1 MLKIGLTGGIGS
13 GKSTVAAIFEVLD
26 IPVYYADNVAKQL
39 MQEDEAII
47 NSIKQNFGDSCYKA
61 GKLNRA
67 YLSSIVFNDKSKLE
81 LLNSIVHPAT
91 IAHAENWMSIQ
102 TSPYC
107 IKEAALIFESNS
119 NKNLDFVIGVHSP
132 ENLRINR
139 IMKRDQIS
147 ENEIKARI
155 DAQMNE
161 TEKMTKCDFVIN
173 NDEIELLIPQ
183 VISIHQKLIHSK

>member
-13 GKSTVAAIFEVLD
+13 GKSTIASIFEVLD

-39 MQEDEAII
+39 MQEDDLLVKSII
-47 NSIKQNFGDSCYKA
+47 QNFGESCYEA

-67 YLSSIVFNDKSKLE
+67 YLSSIVFNNKSKLE
-81 LLNSIVHPAT
+81 LLNSIVHPVT
-91 IAHAENWMSIQ
+91 IAHAENWMKNQ
-102 TSPYC
+102 TAPYC

-119 NKNLDFVIGVHSP
+119 NKYLDYVIGVHSP

-139 IMKRDQIS
+139 IMSRDKIS
-147 ENEIKARI
+147 EIEIKSRI

-161 TEKMTKCDFVIN
+161 AEKMAKCDFVIN
-173 NDEIELLIPQ
+173 NNEIELIVPQ
-183 VISIHQKLIHSK
+183 VLSVHQKLMAKI

>member
-26 IPVYYADNVAKQL
+26 IPVYYADNIAKQL
-39 MQEDEAII
+39 MQEDESLI
-47 NSIKQNFGDSCYKA
+47 NSIKLHFGDSCYEA

-81 LLNSIVHPAT
+81 LLNSIVHPVT
-91 IAHAENWMSIQ
+91 IAHAENLMSIQ
-102 TSPYC
+102 TAPYC

-119 NKNLDFVIGVHSP
+119 NKNLDFVVGVHSP

-139 IMKRDQIS
+139 IISRDNIS
-147 ENEIKARI
+147 ENEIKSRI

-161 TEKMTKCDFVIN
+161 VEKMAKCDFVIN
-173 NDEIELLIPQ
+173 NNEIELLIPQ

>member
-39 MQEDEAII
+39 MQEDELLVKT
-47 NSIKQNFGDSCYKA
+47 IKLNFGESCYEA
-61 GKLNRA
+61 GKLNRVF
-67 YLSSIVFNDKSKLE
+67 LSSIVFNDKTKLE

-91 IAHAENWMSIQ
+91 IAHAERWMSNQIA
-102 TSPYC
+102 PYC

-119 NKNLDFVIGVHSP
+119 NKNLDCVIGVHST

-139 IMKRDQIS
+139 IMSRDKIS
-147 ENEIKARI
+147 KIEIKARI

-161 TEKMTKCDFVIN
+161 SEKMAKCDFVIN
-173 NDEIELLIPQ
+173 NNEIELIIPQ
-183 VISIHQKLIHSK
+183 VLSIHQKLMAKV

>member
-39 MQEDEAII
+39 MQEDESLI
-47 NSIKQNFGDSCYKA
+47 NSIKLNFGDSCYEA

-67 YLSSIVFNDKSKLE
+67 YLSSIVFTDKSKLE

-102 TSPYC
+102 TAPYC

-161 TEKMTKCDFVIN
+161 TEKMAKCDFVIN
-173 NDEIELLIPQ
+173 NDEIELLIPK

>member
-13 GKSTVAAIFEVLD
+13 GKSTIASIFEVLD

-39 MQEDEAII
+39 MQEDDLLVKSII
-47 NSIKQNFGDSCYKA
+47 QNFGESCYEA

-67 YLSSIVFNDKSKLE
+67 YLSSIVFNNKSKLE
-81 LLNSIVHPAT
+81 LLNSIVHPVT
-91 IAHAENWMSIQ
+91 IAHAENWMKNQ
-102 TSPYC
+102 TAPYC

-119 NKNLDFVIGVHSP
+119 NKYLDYVIGVHSP

-139 IMKRDQIS
+139 IMSRDKIS
-147 ENEIKARI
+147 EIEIKSRI

-161 TEKMTKCDFVIN
+161 AEKMAKCDFVIN
-173 NDEIELLIPQ
+173 NNEIELLIPQ
-183 VISIHQKLIHSK
+183 VLSIHQKLIAKV

>member
-39 MQEDEAII
+39 MQEYDLLVK
-47 NSIKQNFGDSCYKA
+47 SIKQHFGESCYEA

-67 YLSSIVFNDKSKLE
+67 YLSYIVFNDKSKLE
-81 LLNSIVHPAT
+81 LLNSIVHPPT
-91 IAHAENWMSIQ
+91 IAHAENWMKNQ
-102 TSPYC
+102 TSPYS

-119 NKNLDFVIGVHSP
+119 NKNLDYVIGVHSP

-139 IMKRDQIS
+139 IISRDQIAES
-147 ENEIKARI
+147 EIKARI

-161 TEKMTKCDFVIN
+161 AEKIAKCDFVIN
-173 NDEIELLIPQ
+173 NNEIELLIPQ
-183 VISIHQKLIHSK
+183 VLSIHQKLMAKV

>member
-13 GKSTVAAIFEVLD
+13 GKSTVASIFEVLD
-26 IPVYYADNVAKQL
+26 IPVYYADHVAKQL
-39 MQEDEAII
+39 MQEDESLI
-47 NSIKQNFGDSCYKA
+47 NSIKLNFGDSCYED

-91 IAHAENWMSIQ
+91 IAHAENWMRNQ
-102 TSPYC
+102 TAPYC

-119 NKNLDFVIGVHSP
+119 NKNLDYIIGVHSP

-139 IMKRDQIS
+139 IASRDQIS
-147 ENEIKARI
+147 ESEIKARI
-155 DAQMNE
+155 EAQMNE
-161 TEKMTKCDFVIN
+161 TEKMAKCDFVIN
-173 NDEIELLIPQ
+173 NNEIELLIPQ
-183 VISIHQKLIHSK
+183 VISIHQKLIHSN

>member
-39 MQEDEAII
+39 MQEDESLI
-47 NSIKQNFGDSCYKA
+47 NSIKLHFGDSCYEA

-67 YLSSIVFNDKSKLE
+67 YLSSIVFTDKSKLE

-102 TSPYC
+102 TAPYC

-147 ENEIKARI
+147 ESEIKARI

-161 TEKMTKCDFVIN
+161 TEKMAKCDFTIN
-173 NDEIELLIPQ
+173 NNEIELLIPQ
-183 VISIHQKLIHSK
+183 VLSIHQKLIHSE

>member
-39 MQEDEAII
+39 MQEDEALI
-47 NSIKQNFGDSCYKA
+47 NTIKLNFGDSCYEA

-102 TSPYC
+102 TAPYC

-132 ENLRINR
+132 ENLRFNR
-139 IMKRDQIS
+139 IASRDQIS
-147 ENEIKARI
+147 ESE
-155 DAQMNE
+155 
-161 TEKMTKCDFVIN
+161 
-173 NDEIELLIPQ
+173 
-183 VISIHQKLIHSK
+183 

>member
-26 IPVYYADNVAKQL
+26 IPVYYADNVAKKL
-39 MQEDEAII
+39 MQEDESLI
-47 NSIKQNFGDSCYKA
+47 NSIKLNFGDSCYEA

-102 TSPYC
+102 TAPYC

-119 NKNLDFVIGVHSP
+119 NKILDYIIGVHSP

-139 IMKRDQIS
+139 IISRDHIS
-147 ENEIKARI
+147 ENEIKSRI

-161 TEKMTKCDFVIN
+161 AEKMAKCDFVIN
-173 NDEIELLIPQ
+173 NDEIELLVPQ
-183 VISIHQKLIHSK
+183 VIAIHKKLIHSK

>member
-39 MQEDEAII
+39 MQEDESLI
-47 NSIKQNFGDSCYKA
+47 NSIKLNFGENCYEA

-91 IAHAENWMSIQ
+91 IAHAENWMCIQ
-102 TSPYC
+102 TAPYC

-119 NKNLDFVIGVHSP
+119 NKKLDFVIGVHSP

-139 IMKRDQIS
+139 IMSRDQIS
-147 ENEIKARI
+147 ESEIKARI
-155 DAQMNE
+155 DAQMSE
-161 TEKMTKCDFVIN
+161 AEKMTKCDFVIN

-183 VISIHQKLIHSK
+183 VVSMHKKLINSK

>member
-13 GKSTVAAIFEVLD
+13 GKSTVASIFEVLE
-26 IPVYYADNVAKQL
+26 IPIYYADNVAKQL
-39 MQEDEAII
+39 MQEDESLI
-47 NSIKQNFGDSCYKA
+47 NSIKQNFGESCYKY

-81 LLNSIVHPAT
+81 LLNSIVHPVT
-91 IAHAENWMSIQ
+91 IAHAENWMKNQ
-102 TSPYC
+102 TAPYC

-119 NKNLDFVIGVHSP
+119 NKYLDYVIGVHSP

-139 IMKRDQIS
+139 IISRDQIS
-147 ENEIKARI
+147 EIEIKTRI

-161 TEKMTKCDFVIN
+161 SEKMAKCDFVIN

-183 VISIHQKLIHSK
+183 VLSIHQNLMAKV

>member
-26 IPVYYADNVAKQL
+26 IPVYYADSVAKQL
-39 MQEDEAII
+39 MQEDDSLV
-47 NSIKQNFGDSCYKA
+47 NSIKLHFGESCYEA

-81 LLNSIVHPAT
+81 LLNSIVHPTT
-91 IAHAENWMSIQ
+91 IAHAENWMSNQ
-102 TSPYC
+102 TAPYC
-107 IKEAALIFESNS
+107 IKEAALIFESYS
-119 NKNLDFVIGVHSP
+119 NKKLDFVIGVHSP
-132 ENLRINR
+132 ENLRIKR
-139 IMKRDQIS
+139 IIARDQIS
-147 ENEIKARI
+147 EIEIKARI

-161 TEKMTKCDFVIN
+161 AEKMAKCDFVIN

-183 VISIHQKLIHSK
+183 VLSIHQKLLAKV

>member
-26 IPVYYADNVAKQL
+26 IPVYYADTVAKQL
-39 MQEDEAII
+39 MQEDD
-47 NSIKQNFGDSCYKA
+47 SLVKTIKLNFGESCYDA

-67 YLSSIVFNDKSKLE
+67 FLSSIVFNDKSKLE

-91 IAHAENWMSIQ
+91 IAHAENWMSHQIA
-102 TSPYC
+102 PYC
-107 IKEAALIFESNS
+107 IKEAALIFESQS
-119 NKNLDFVIGVHSP
+119 YKKLDFVIGVHSP
-132 ENLRINR
+132 ENLRIKR
-139 IMKRDQIS
+139 IMARDQIS
-147 ENEIKARI
+147 EIDIKARI

-161 TEKMTKCDFVIN
+161 AEKMAKCNFVIN

-183 VISIHQKLIHSK
+183 VLSIHQKLIAKV

>member
-13 GKSTVAAIFEVLD
+13 GKSTVASIFEVLD
-26 IPVYYADNVAKQL
+26 IPVYYADNIAKKF
-39 MQEDEAII
+39 MQEDDLLVK
-47 NSIKQNFGDSCYKA
+47 SIKLKFGDNCYTS

-67 YLSSIVFNDKSKLE
+67 YLSAIVFNDKSKLE

-91 IAHAENWMSIQ
+91 IAHAENWMKNQ

-119 NKNLDFVIGVHSP
+119 NKNLDYVIGVHSP

-139 IMKRDQIS
+139 IISRDQIS
-147 ENEIKARI
+147 EIEIKARI

-161 TEKMTKCDFVIN
+161 AEKMAKCDFVIN
-173 NDEIELLIPQ
+173 NNEIELIVPQ
-183 VISIHQKLIHSK
+183 VLSVHQKLLAKV

>member
-13 GKSTVAAIFEVLD
+13 GKSTVAAIFEVID

-39 MQEDEAII
+39 MQEDESLI
-47 NSIKQNFGDSCYKA
+47 NSIKMNFGESSYDA

-67 YLSSIVFNDKSKLE
+67 YLSSIVFNDKNKLA

-91 IAHAENWMSIQ
+91 IAHAENWMNNQ
-102 TSPYC
+102 TAPYC

-119 NKNLDFVIGVHSP
+119 NKNLDYVIGVHSP
-132 ENLRINR
+132 EKLRINR
-139 IMKRDQIS
+139 IASRDQIAES
-147 ENEIKARI
+147 EIKARI

-161 TEKMTKCDFVIN
+161 AEKMAKCDYVIN

-183 VISIHQKLIHSK
+183 VLSIHQMLMAKV

>member
-26 IPVYYADNVAKQL
+26 IPVYYADKIAKQL
-39 MQEDEAII
+39 MQEDE
-47 NSIKQNFGDSCYKA
+47 SLVKTIKLNFGESCYDA

-67 YLSSIVFNDKSKLE
+67 YLSSIIFNNKSKLE

-91 IAHAENWMSIQ
+91 IAHAENWMSHQI
-102 TSPYC
+102 TPYC
-107 IKEAALIFESNS
+107 IKEAALIFESQS
-119 NKNLDFVIGVHSP
+119 NKKLDFVIGVHSP

-139 IMKRDQIS
+139 IMRRDQIS

-161 TEKMTKCDFVIN
+161 TEKMAKCDFVIN
-173 NDEIELLIPQ
+173 NNEIELLIPQ
-183 VISIHQKLIHSK
+183 VLSIHQKLIHSK

>member
-39 MQEDEAII
+39 MQEDESLI
-47 NSIKQNFGDSCYKA
+47 NSMKHNFGESCYED

-67 YLSSIVFNDKSKLE
+67 YLSAIVFNDKSKLE
-81 LLNSIVHPAT
+81 LLNSIVHPVT
-91 IAHAENWMSIQ
+91 ITHAEHWMKNQ
-102 TSPYC
+102 TAPFC

-119 NKNLDFVIGVHSP
+119 NKKLDFVIGVHSP

-139 IMKRDQIS
+139 IISRDQIS
-147 ENEIKARI
+147 EIEIKARI

-161 TEKMTKCDFVIN
+161 SEKMAKCDFVIN

-183 VISIHQKLIHSK
+183 VLSIHQKLIAKA

>member
-26 IPVYYADNVAKQL
+26 IPVYYADHVAKQL
-39 MQEDEAII
+39 MQEDESLI
-47 NSIKQNFGDSCYKA
+47 NSIKLNFGDSCYEA

-102 TSPYC
+102 TAPYC

-119 NKNLDFVIGVHSP
+119 NKKLDYVIGVHSP

-139 IMKRDQIS
+139 IISRDHIS
-147 ENEIKARI
+147 ESEIKARI

-161 TEKMTKCDFVIN
+161 TEKMAKCDFVIN
-173 NDEIELLIPQ
+173 NNEIELLIPQ

>member
-26 IPVYYADNVAKQL
+26 IPVYYADNVAKKL
-39 MQEDEAII
+39 MQEDESLI
-47 NSIKQNFGDSCYKA
+47 NSIKLNFGDSCYEA

-67 YLSSIVFNDKSKLE
+67 YLSSIVFNNKSKLE
-81 LLNSIVHPAT
+81 LFNIIVHPAT

-102 TSPYC
+102 TAPYC

-119 NKNLDFVIGVHSP
+119 NKILDYIIGVHSP

-139 IMKRDQIS
+139 IISRDHIS
-147 ENEIKARI
+147 ENEIKSRI

-161 TEKMTKCDFVIN
+161 TEKMAKCDFVIN
-173 NDEIELLIPQ
+173 NNEIELLIPQ